1 MIEEGTQH
9 ARNTETDYTTC
20 SDLERFQDFIYRHL
34 RIQNIMIRCA
44 QSPINLVVYL
54 KQLNYKIQKMKF
66 PELLKDANNDDDN
79 YENISS

>member
-1 MIEEGTQH
+1 MIEEGTKH

>member
-34 RIQNIMIRCA
+34 RIQNIIRCA

>member
-9 ARNTETDYTTC
+9 ARSTETDYTAC
-20 SDLERFQDFIYRHL
+20 SDLERLQDFIHRHL

>member
-9 ARNTETDYTTC
+9 PRNTETDYTTC